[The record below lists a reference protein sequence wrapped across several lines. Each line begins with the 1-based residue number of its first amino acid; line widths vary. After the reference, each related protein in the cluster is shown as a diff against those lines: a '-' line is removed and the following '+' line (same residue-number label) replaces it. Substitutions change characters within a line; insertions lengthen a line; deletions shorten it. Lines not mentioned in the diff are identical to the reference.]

1 MKSKNLY
8 RFLITFFLCFMIT
21 NIYAS
26 NELDLTAK
34 TAIAVDAD
42 TLNILYG
49 KEINTKVYP
58 ASITKIMTAILAL
71 ENLDLNKSITVS
83 KTAIQIPWDS
93 SSIYLKEGEILT
105 VEELLYGLLLDSGN
119 DAANVLGEAVSGSLS
134 DFYSLMNKKAKEL
147 GCTGTNFVNAHG
159 YSHDDHYTT
168 ALDIAKIFSYCVKN
182 ETFLKIISTK
192 FYIID
197 ETNKTNE
204 KRYLAN
210 TNRLILTEEDS
221 ENSRYY
227 EYAIGG
233 KTGYTYD
240 AGRTLVTIG
249 KKDDKTII
257 TAVFKSGLL
266 NGKDARYNDA
276 VSLFEYSFNNFE
288 KVDIA
293 YDRDFNFIYTNY
305 NNKLKYNLILKDDLQ
320 LLININENITDISY
334 DIYLNEE
341 ILQTIEEKETTNEA
355 VGKIKF
361 VINTTGESYKL
372 DHNLYLDDVTSFAII
387 NKSNYVIWIISF
399 VFTGIVITSMIIAKI
414 HINKNKPKRKHRQMN
429 SKYIR
434 K

>member
-1 MKSKNLY
+1 MKFKNLY
-8 RFLITFFLCFMIT
+8 GFLITVFLCFMLT

-26 NELDLTAK
+26 DELDLTAK
-34 TAIAVDAD
+34 SAIAVDAD

-49 KEINTKVYP
+49 KEIEAKVYP
-58 ASITKIMTAILAL
+58 ASVTKIMTAILAL

-119 DAANVLGEAVSGSLS
+119 DAANVLGEAVAGSLS
-134 DFYSLMNKKAKEL
+134 NFSSLMNKKAKEL

-182 ETFLKIISTK
+182 ETFLKMISTK

-221 ENSRYY
+221 QNSRYY

-249 KKDDKTII
+249 KKDDKTVI

-288 KVDIA
+288 KNDIA
-293 YDRDFNFIYTNY
+293 DDRNFNFTYTNY
-305 NNKLKYNLILKDDLQ
+305 NSKLKYNLILKDNLE
-320 LLININENITDISY
+320 LLVKNNENITDISY
-334 DIYLNEE
+334 DISLNEE
-341 ILQTIEEKETTNEA
+341 ILKTIEEKETTSEA
-355 VGKIKF
+355 IGKITF
-361 VINTTGESYKL
+361 NINTTGQTYKL
-372 DHNLYLDDVTSFAII
+372 EHNLYLDEVTSFAII
-387 NKSNYVIWIISF
+387 NKSNYIIWVISF
-399 VFTGIVITSMIIAKI
+399 AFTGIIIASMIIAKI
-414 HINKNKPKRKHRQMN
+414 QINKNKPKRKHRQMN

-434 K
+434 